1 MSLIP
6 CPYCG
11 KQVADQPSG
20 VCPHCGGKYN
30 VQDTTPTF
38 PWLQGTES
46 VREGKVIKWSM
57 VFILCVAVA
66 IAVIVAIREWF

>member
-11 KQVADQPSG
+11 KQVADQSSG

-30 VQDTTPTF
+30 VPDTTPT
-38 PWLQGTES
+38 WLQGTES
-46 VREGKVIKWSM
+46 VRDGKVIKWSM
-57 VFILCVAVA
+57 VFILCVGV
-66 IAVIVAIREWF
+66 VVVVVVAIREWF